1 MKRLLNT
8 DTVDSMTHVFHRT
21 PRQPLESVVRGEGVR
36 LYDKHGKGYIDA
48 SGGAAVSCLGHGHPD
63 IIAAVKQQLDEVAY
77 VHSSFFTTEA
87 CEELADFL
95 AERAPGDLNHVY
107 FVSGGSEAVEAALK
121 LARQYF
127 VETGQASRRHFIAR
141 RQSYHGNTLGAL
153 AIGGNAWRREP
164 FLPLLMS
171 AHHVSPCYAYRD
183 QDPSETDEQYA
194 QRLADELDA
203 KIREL
208 GPENVAAFVAETV
221 VGATAGVLPP
231 VRTYLQRIR
240 EVCDRHGVLLIL
252 DEVMS
257 GMGRTGHLYACDED
271 GIAPD
276 ILTIA
281 KGLGAGYQPIGAMV
295 ASSRIYD
302 AIVGG
307 SGYFQHGHTY
317 MGHATACAAALAV
330 QRVIERDALLSNVRM
345 RGEQLRAVL
354 QSELGHHPNVGD
366 IRGRGLFVGIE
377 FVANRDGKQPL
388 DPARR
393 THAALKQRAME
404 NGLLMYPSGGTA
416 DGVQGD
422 HVLLAPPFIC
432 TEADIAEIVEKF
444 CATVCS
450 TLPA

>member
-1 MKRLLNT
+1 
-8 DTVDSMTHVFHRT
+8 MTHVFHRN
-21 PRQPLESVVRGEGVR
+21 PRQPLEVAVRGEGIR
-36 LYDKHGKGYIDA
+36 LYDRHGRGYIDA

-63 IIAAVKQQLDEVAY
+63 VIAATRRQLEELAY
-77 VHSSFFTTEA
+77 AHSSFFTTQA
-87 CEELADFL
+87 CEELGDFL

-127 VETGQASRRHFIAR
+127 VETGQPARRHFIAR

-164 FLPLLMS
+164 FLPLLVE

-183 QDPSETDEQYA
+183 QRPDETDEQYA
-194 QRLADELDA
+194 MRLADELDA

-208 GPENVAAFVAETV
+208 GPETVAAFVAETV
-221 VGATAGVLPP
+221 VGATAGVLAP
-231 VRTYLQRIR
+231 VGGYLQRVR

-257 GMGRTGHLYACDED
+257 GMGRTGHLFACAED
-271 GIAPD
+271 GVVPD

-302 AIVGG
+302 AIVAG
-307 SGYFQHGHTY
+307 SGFFQHGHTY
-317 MGHATACAAALAV
+317 MGHATACAAALEV
-330 QRVIERDALLSNVRM
+330 QRVIERDGLLQNVLD
-345 RGEQLRAVL
+345 RGEQLRSGL
-354 QSELGHHPNVGD
+354 RQELGGHPNVGD
-366 IRGRGLFVGIE
+366 VRGRGLFVGVE
-377 FVANRDGKQPL
+377 FVADTATKATL
-388 DPARR
+388 DPALR
-393 THAALKQRAME
+393 THAVLKKRAME
-404 NGLLMYPSGGTA
+404 NGLLMYPMGGTV
-416 DGVQGD
+416 DGVHGD

-432 TEADIAEIVEKF
+432 TDSDIDQIVETF
-444 CATVCS
+444 AATVRGV
-450 TLPA
+450 LAG

>member
-1 MKRLLNT
+1 M
-8 DTVDSMTHVFHRT
+8 SHVFHRN
-21 PRQPLESVVRGEGVR
+21 PRQSLDFAVRGEGIR
-36 LYDKHGKGYIDA
+36 LFDQHGRGYIDA

-63 IIAAVKQQLDEVAY
+63 IIQAIKKQLDEVAY
-77 VHSSFFTTEA
+77 AHSSFFTTQVSED
-87 CEELADFL
+87 LAEFL
-95 AERAPGDLNHVY
+95 ASRAPGDLNHVY

-127 VETGQASRRHFIAR
+127 VETGQVSRRHFIAR

-164 FLPLLMS
+164 FLPLLVE

-183 QDPSETDEQYA
+183 QQAGETEEQYA
-194 QRLADELDA
+194 QRLADELEA
-203 KIREL
+203 KILEL
-208 GPENVAAFVAETV
+208 GAENVAAFVAETV

-231 VRTYLQRIR
+231 VATYLKRVR

-257 GMGRTGHLYACDED
+257 GMGRTGHLFACAQD
-271 GIAPD
+271 GIVPD
-276 ILTIA
+276 IITIA

-302 AIVGG
+302 AIVAG
-307 SGYFQHGHTY
+307 SGFFQHGHTY

-330 QRVIERDALLSNVRM
+330 QQVIERDGLLQNVLE
-345 RGEQLRAVL
+345 RGEQLRTAL
-354 QSELGHHPNVGD
+354 KQALGEHPNLGD
-366 IRGRGLFVGIE
+366 VRGRGLFVGVE
-377 FVANRDGKQPL
+377 FVADKVAKTPL
-388 DPARR
+388 EPSRR
-393 THAALKQRAME
+393 THAVLKKQAME
-404 NGLLMYPSGGTA
+404 RGLLMYPMGGTV

-432 TEADIAEIVEKF
+432 TAADIDEIVEKF
-444 CATVCS
+444 AATVRAV
-450 TLPA
+450 LG